1 MGLFDWLSGLWGS
14 NGSEVNQES
23 ENTLARDGVEGI
35 NTAAVEHDEIL
46 NQTHHLNAQTQDA
59 LETDLE
65 AMEFEDAVSDE

>member
-1 MGLFDWLSGLWGS
+1 MSLFDWLSGLWGS

-35 NTAAVEHDEIL
+35 QTASADNDEIL
-46 NQTHHLNAQTQDA
+46 SQAHHLNAEAQDA

-65 AMEFEDAVSDE
+65 AMEFEDAVADE